1 MGFSSSHTLISKG
14 TRILGDIHFSGDLQI
29 EGKVQGNIIVE
40 GGNDAKL
47 VVADKGVVEGEI
59 RVPVVVINGKV
70 IGDVYSSKHLELAAK
85 AVVEGNVHY
94 QLIEMVKGAQVNG
107 SLVYGEP
114 ASTAAKPG
122 KEPGKE
128 SPDAKDAK
136 GNISLSPSS

>member
-1 MGFSSSHTLISKG
+1 MGFSNSHTLISKG
-14 TRILGDIHFSGDLQI
+14 TRIMGDIHFSGDLQV

-70 IGDVYSSKHLELAAK
+70 VGNVYSSKHLELAAK

-107 SLVYGEP
+107 SLVYGEQP
-114 ASTAAKPG
+114 AAAAKATKDTG
-122 KEPGKE
+122 K
-128 SPDAKDAK
+128 DADTRDAK